1 MKRTAMFGT
10 LILNAGKWQE
20 IHKIVRVFAQ
30 PRTKTLLLS
39 SLVMQ

>member
-1 MKRTAMFGT
+1 MKRTAKFRT
-10 LILNAGKWQE
+10 LILSAGQWQE